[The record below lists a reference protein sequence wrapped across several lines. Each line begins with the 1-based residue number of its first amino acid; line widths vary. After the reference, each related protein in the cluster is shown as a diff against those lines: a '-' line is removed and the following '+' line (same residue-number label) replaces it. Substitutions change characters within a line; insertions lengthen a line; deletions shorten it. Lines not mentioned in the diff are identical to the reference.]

1 LPYFADVHRDPPL
14 SDYVD
19 VPVDFWVVLLY
30 EEREP
35 LAPFFPSESRKLNTS
50 SGADSPAVNQPL
62 QTYQVVGRILGPL
75 IFALMLFFD
84 QSQNVMPTE
93 AWRVAAVGLWMATWW
108 ATEAI
113 PVPVTALIPL
123 VLFDPLDILSIR
135 DAAAPYANPT
145 IYLYLGGFIMA
156 LALERWNL
164 HRRIA
169 LAIVSKTGTD
179 GRHLVGGFM
188 FVCAILSMWMTNTST
203 TLMLLPIVLS
213 VTTVIRD
220 NVPDLSEKT
229 RHNFQIAMLL
239 GLAYSASIGGLATLI
254 GTPPNAL
261 LMGFMAEN
269 YDIEISFARW
279 MLVGIPV
286 SFVMLPVAWYG
297 LTRVLF
303 PCNIPPSDAVRAHLR
318 KLRLELGPMSV
329 AEKRVAVVFAGLI
342 FSWMFRKTI
351 TEALDISGINDTGIV
366 LTAAFLLFL
375 LPSGNAAHPRLAVW
389 EDMARLP
396 WGVLVLF
403 GGGLSLAAAV
413 SESGLALWL
422 GQQLAPLSVW
432 GMAVLVVA
440 AVTLVIF
447 LTELTSNLATTATLL
462 PVMGAMAIQA
472 GVPPIVL
479 TVPITIAASCAFM
492 LPVATPPNAIVFST
506 GAISI
511 PQMVKAGIFLNIIG
525 IIIVSLAALY
535 IAPVLLH

>member
-1 LPYFADVHRDPPL
+1 MTSQATDSYSNANRPL
-14 SDYVD
+14 
-19 VPVDFWVVLLY
+19 
-30 EEREP
+30 E
-35 LAPFFPSESRKLNTS
+35 
-50 SGADSPAVNQPL
+50 
-62 QTYQVVGRILGPL
+62 TYQIVGRILGPA
-75 IFALMLFFD
+75 IFLLMLVFGGG
-84 QSQNVMPTE
+84 QEIMPPD

-123 VLFDPLDILSIR
+123 ILFDPLGIFSISE
-135 DAAAPYANPT
+135 AAAPYANPT

-156 LALERWNL
+156 LTLERWNL

-179 GRHLVGGFM
+179 GRRLIGGFM

-203 TLMLLPIVLS
+203 TMMLLPIVLS
-213 VTTVIRD
+213 VSVVIRD

-229 RHNFQIAMLL
+229 RNDFQIAMLL

-261 LMGFMAEN
+261 LMGFMADN
-269 YDIEISFARW
+269 YGIEISFARW
-279 MLVGIPV
+279 MLVGVPV
-286 SFVMLPVAWYG
+286 SFVMLPIAWIA
-297 LTRVLF
+297 LTRFLF
-303 PCNIPPSDAVRAHLR
+303 PCDIPASSAVKNHLR
-318 KLRLELGPMSV
+318 ELRNELGPMIT
-329 AEKRVAVVFAGLI
+329 AEKRVATVFACLI
-342 FSWMFRKTI
+342 ASWMFRQPVTGALGI
-351 TEALDISGINDTGIV
+351 TGVSDTGIV
-366 LTAAFLLFL
+366 IAAAVLLFL
-375 LPSGNAAHPRLAVW
+375 LPSGDAKRPRLMIW
-389 EDMARLP
+389 EDVIRLP

-413 SESGLALWL
+413 AQSGLALWL
-422 GQQLAPLSVW
+422 GEQLAPLSAW
-432 GMAVLVVA
+432 GTAVLVVA
-440 AVTLVIF
+440 AVALVIF

-462 PVMGAMAIQA
+462 PVMGAIAIQA

-511 PQMVKAGIFLNIIG
+511 PQMVKAGVFLNLIG
-525 IIIVSLAALY
+525 IVIVSIAALVL
-535 IAPVLLH
+535 APNLLS